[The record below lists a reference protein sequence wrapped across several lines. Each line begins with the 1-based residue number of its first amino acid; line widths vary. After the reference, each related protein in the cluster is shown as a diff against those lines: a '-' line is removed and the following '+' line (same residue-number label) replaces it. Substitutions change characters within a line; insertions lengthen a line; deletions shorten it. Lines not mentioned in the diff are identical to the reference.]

1 MKVVA
6 AVNGLITSEIA
17 AFYALRFAA
26 QHGFPLTLLHV
37 ENSLDSLEDVERSMA
52 VIEEAA
58 SDDDVTTE
66 RILLAGNPIKTIRK
80 YLSANRV
87 DTLFCSTSRHRT
99 FFQNSLRQQ
108 LTYLPLPVDLA
119 VVQVVRLDAAH
130 AVRNVVLPIEE
141 DRLSVKKF
149 SFFASFAKTYGAAT
163 EIYSVTLVD
172 SEILAKMDIHLT
184 RSLLSKINDH
194 LSHYV
199 KLARCM
205 GIPLRIKHSVARNK
219 IDQVLHHL
227 SHHDFQLMIIGGS
240 RQSGLSTLLR
250 GNPIERLLHE
260 TPINTITFYGRDDG

>member
-26 QHGFPLTLLHV
+26 QLGFPLTLLHV
-37 ENSLDSLEDVERSMA
+37 ENRLDSLNDVERSM
-52 VIEEAA
+52 VIIEEAA
-58 SDDDVTTE
+58 SENNVITE
-66 RILLAGNPIKTIRK
+66 RVFLTGYPIRAIRRF
-80 YLSANRV
+80 LSENRV

-108 LTYLPLPVDLA
+108 LTYLPIPVDLA

-163 EIYSVTLVD
+163 EVYSVTLVD
-172 SEILAKMDIHLT
+172 SEKLAKLDIHLT
-184 RSLLSKINDH
+184 RSLLTKINDH

-199 KLARCM
+199 KLAHCM
-205 GIPLRIKHSVARNK
+205 GIPLRIKHAVARNK

-227 SHHDFQLMIIGGS
+227 AHHDFQLMIIGGR

-260 TPINTITFYGRDDG
+260 TPINTITFYGRDNG